1 MKLTEKELKKIVP
14 LGNMVLIKPERESD
28 QIITESGIKLYIDP
42 TFDEEKHAVRY
53 GEVMAVPDVITYGL
67 FSRRSID
74 WETDMELKVGDMV
87 FINPGATIQ
96 AENFGEYIFVGEKKH
111 YFIRYDE
118 IYLALRKKKMIML
131 NGFILIKPV
140 KEKQVKPKKIILP
153 DAIKKKVS
161 EKYGIVK
168 KVGTPN
174 RGYYFGTKKVRGKDY
189 EEVKEG
195 DKIIFKKFN
204 NIPLEYQMHSQL
216 GEEYYRIQRKNI
228 VARVD

>member
-28 QIITESGIKLYIDP
+28 QVITESGIKLYIDP

-74 WETDMELKVGDMV
+74 WETD
-87 FINPGATIQ
+87 INPGATIQ

-168 KVGTPN
+168 K
-174 RGYYFGTKKVRGKDY
+174 
-189 EEVKEG
+189 
-195 DKIIFKKFN
+195 
-204 NIPLEYQMHSQL
+204 S
-216 GEEYYRIQRKNI
+216 GERIMRK
-228 VARVD
+228 